1 MKTFL
6 SAALL
11 TVIAVE
17 AQTGAL
23 EQRDPH
29 YRLQRE
35 DKIDV
40 QYRFTPEYNA
50 SVSVQPDGYVSL
62 PLVGELKAAGL
73 TLDEVTQAIRA
84 KANITLN
91 DPEVMVLLRDY
102 LKPYFVLAG
111 EVARPGR
118 VEMHGPV
125 TLIEAIALGGGF
137 KDTAK
142 RTQVVLLRKTS
153 GEMAE
158 VKVFDVRKLMSRSG
172 IGEDIPVRPGD
183 MLVVPRN
190 GISKVEPYVRLADA
204 GLYGLAAKYL

>member
-1 MKTFL
+1 MKI
-6 SAALL
+6 LL
-11 TVIAVE
+11 TSLLLLASIGVE
-17 AQTGAL
+17 AQTL
-23 EQRDPH
+23 EQRDPQ

-50 SVSVQPDGYVSL
+50 SVSVQPDGYISL
-62 PLVGELKAAGL
+62 PLVGQLKVAGL
-73 TLDEVTQAIRA
+73 TLDETRQAIRT
-84 KANITLN
+84 KANVTLN
-91 DPEVMVLLRDY
+91 EPEVMVLLRDY

-137 KDTAK
+137 KDSAK
-142 RTQVVLLRKTS
+142 RTKVVLLRKTS

-158 VKVFDVRKLMSRSG
+158 VKVFDVRKLMSKSG
-172 IGEDIPVRPGD
+172 IGEDIAVLPGD
-183 MLVVPRN
+183 LLVVPRN